1 MSTDRVWALIWFH
14 MVQSGDLEEMGN
26 NTATYDKGKEA
37 AVGLA
42 GFDFNR
48 MLARGFQKLLR
59 DIDISKE

>member
-1 MSTDRVWALIWFH
+1 VTLRRWEIT
-14 MVQSGDLEEMGN
+14 QPC
-26 NTATYDKGKEA
+26 YDKGKEA

-42 GFDFNR
+42 GFGFNR